1 MKRLVL
7 TFVLVTVAEIYAF
20 WVFRSHPISRPDYF
34 PALLTVIQFFMSYGG
49 IESARW
55 LLRKS
60 PVARTAGPDSDW
72 TRLWIW
78 LGLPGG
84 LLMVATSALAWLAST
99 QTPSWLPPA
108 ILLGHAAGGGILW
121 LCASLEMLPSL
132 ARVQP
137 LARRL
142 NGNLAL
148 MGLFTHLLGLYFYA
162 KVYPAGQLKV
172 GLFIVAVLLT
182 YFVFYYVWA
191 ACMFWAVIF
200 RFWTPPTDAS
210 ADGTRG

>member
-7 TFVLVTVAEIYAF
+7 TFILVTMAEIYAF

-60 PVARTAGPDSDW
+60 PVARTPGPDSDW

-84 LLMVATSALAWLAST
+84 LLMVATSGLAWLAST
-99 QTPSWLPPA
+99 QTTSWLSPA

-132 ARVQP
+132 ARIQTA
-137 LARRL
+137 ARRL

-191 ACMFWAVIF
+191 ACMFWAIIF

-210 ADGTRG
+210 ADGSQG